1 MADYHFQPDACID
14 QRSGNDNGEPRDG
27 LPCFT
32 HISTA
37 LQRGYSNLLIRCGC
51 YHEKILVDRDHVTFW
66 GEGADIT
73 TIVHGDAHGTLD
85 DQGVPLGSGGSATVT
100 ISGYGFTAY
109 GISFENS
116 FDYPGEQ
123 RRQAINGIHQSG
135 LQAVALRT
143 TAGSDRALFDQCRF
157 QGYQDTLFLDAGRH
171 YLRTCTIGGTIDF
184 IFGAGTAVF
193 EHCCIVSREVGQP
206 PIEGCITAPSTKSSV
221 KDGFVFLHCT
231 LEKETPSVPDSSV
244 FLGRPWHPG
253 GDTQA
258 WPAAVF
264 SHCKMGAHIK
274 TEGWTSMHS
283 RTKDGIEAV
292 WQPWQ
297 ARFFEYDSRG
307 PGQGPSSLS
316 RVLLTPAQAA
326 THTCD
331 LALEPWIA
339 AEDPRLQRPSA

>member
-1 MADYHFQPDACID
+1 MAEYSFQPDACID
-14 QRSGNDNGEPRDG
+14 QRSGDDSGEPSNG

-37 LQRGYSNLLIRCGC
+37 LQRGYSNLLIRRGC

-66 GEGADIT
+66 GEGADT
-73 TIVHGDAHGTLD
+73 TIIVQGDAHQTLD
-85 DQGVPLGSGGSATVT
+85 NQDLPLGTGRSATVT

-109 GISFENS
+109 GISFENC
-116 FDYPGEQ
+116 FDYPGERQ
-123 RRQAINGIHQSG
+123 RLSIEGVRQNG

-157 QGYQDTLFLDAGRH
+157 RGYQDTLFLDAGRH
-171 YLRTCTIGGTIDF
+171 YLRKCTIEGTIDF

-193 EHCCIVSREVGQP
+193 EHCHILSRDAGQTSG
-206 PIEGCITAPSTKSSV
+206 EGYITAPSTKSSV

-231 LEKETPSVPDSSV
+231 LDRESSSVADSSV

-253 GDTQA
+253 GDPLA

-264 SHCKMGAHIK
+264 SHCRMGAHIK
-274 TEGWTSMHS
+274 PEGWTSMHS
-283 RTKDGIEAV
+283 RTKEGIEDL

-297 ARFFEYDSRG
+297 ARFFEYDSSG
-307 PGQGPSSLS
+307 PGQMTSSIS

-331 LALEPWIA
+331 LALEPWVT
-339 AEDPRLQRPSA
+339 AEDPRLQRPPV